1 MREWRP
7 RAAETCLPDAARGAE
22 SSSALNMQKQYR
34 LTDARSFD
42 YLYRH
47 GAVYRNALLVLYVVK
62 SRFSTPKVG
71 FSVGKKVGDSVRRN
85 RTKRRLREAFRLEMS
100 RVATGQNYVVVAR
113 SGSAE
118 HSYEEL
124 REALLALLRQ
134 ANALNEEK

>member
-1 MREWRP
+1 
-7 RAAETCLPDAARGAE
+7 
-22 SSSALNMQKQYR
+22 MQKQYR
-34 LTDARSFD
+34 LTGSRSFD

-62 SRFSTPKVG
+62 SRFPTPKVG

-85 RTKRRLREAFRLEMS
+85 RTKRRLKEAFRLEMD

-118 HSYEEL
+118 RSYAEL
-124 REALLALLRQ
+124 RSAMLSLLKQ
-134 ANALNEEK
+134 ANALTRGDQ

>member
-1 MREWRP
+1 
-7 RAAETCLPDAARGAE
+7 
-22 SSSALNMQKQYR
+22 MQKQYR
-34 LTDARSFD
+34 LTGTRSFD

-85 RTKRRLREAFRLEMS
+85 RTKRRLKEAFRLEMN
-100 RVATGQNYVVVAR
+100 RVVPGQNYVVVAR

-118 HSYEEL
+118 RSYQDL
-124 REALLALLRQ
+124 KDALLSLLTQ
-134 ANALNEEK
+134 ANALKRED

>member
-1 MREWRP
+1 MRKE
-7 RAAETCLPDAARGAE
+7 
-22 SSSALNMQKQYR
+22 YR
-34 LTDARSFD
+34 LTDSRSFD

-62 SRFSTPKVG
+62 SSFSTPKVG

-85 RTKRRLREAFRLEMS
+85 RTKRRLREAFRLEMD

-118 HSYEEL
+118 HSYQEL
-124 REALLALLRQ
+124 REAMLSLLRQ
-134 ANALNEEK
+134 AHALSEEN

>member
-1 MREWRP
+1 
-7 RAAETCLPDAARGAE
+7 
-22 SSSALNMQKQYR
+22 MQKQYR
-34 LTDARSFD
+34 LTGSRSFD

-85 RTKRRLREAFRLEMS
+85 RTKRRLKEAFRLEMG

-113 SGSAE
+113 SGCAE
-118 HSYEEL
+118 RSYAEL
-124 REALLALLRQ
+124 KAAMLSLLKQ
-134 ANALNEEK
+134 ANALSEED